1 MLVGIISD
9 THDNLLKLRDAIKI
23 LNTENVSLVV
33 HSGDFIAPFSI
44 PPLNQLNCRIIATFG
59 NNDGDYEGLQNKFSE
74 IDGIIKVQPV
84 VEILDEKSICIVHG
98 DHLDLLNTVLV
109 SGQFDLVVSGHTHR
123 PKTEHVGRTL
133 HVNPGECG
141 GWVTGRSTIA
151 IVDLEEN
158 TAKIIDI

>member
-1 MLVGIISD
+1 M
-9 THDNLLKLRDAIKI
+9 KLRDAIEI

-33 HSGDFIAPFSI
+33 HSGDFISPFSI
-44 PPLNQLNCRIIATFG
+44 PPLNQLNCRIISTFG
-59 NNDGDYEGLQNKFSE
+59 NNDGDHEELQNKFNE
-74 IDGIIKVQPV
+74 FEGIIKVQPV
-84 VEILDEKSICIVHG
+84 VEILDKKSICIVHG

-123 PKTEHVGRTL
+123 PIIEQVGRTL